1 MRNYNELIEA
11 ELQRAKIK
19 HPEWPEGVLSQTA
32 IMVGEAGEALKAALK
47 FTENRGDFKDIRE
60 EVIQT
65 AAMCL
70 RWLEAN
76 G

>member
-11 ELQRAKIK
+11 ELKRAKIK
-19 HPEWPEGVLSQTA
+19 HPEWPNGVLSQTA

-47 FTENRGDFKDIRE
+47 YTEQRGQFEDIRA

-70 RWLEAN
+70 RRLEN
-76 G
+76 NE